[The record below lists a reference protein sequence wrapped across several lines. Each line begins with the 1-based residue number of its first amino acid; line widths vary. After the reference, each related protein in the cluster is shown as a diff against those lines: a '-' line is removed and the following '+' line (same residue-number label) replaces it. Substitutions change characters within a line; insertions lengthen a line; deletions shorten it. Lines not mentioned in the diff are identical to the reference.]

1 MGETVADIYV
11 RISKIKHRGRRETLG
26 VERQE
31 PPCRAF
37 CEQQGWRVR
46 KVWVDNGVSAVKAK
60 HRKEFEAM
68 LADVRGE
75 AGAWW
80 GGKWRPFG
88 GLMDGVSRY
97 DRHAGACCRA
107 GDGRCPR
114 ADVQLV

>member
-68 LADVRGE
+68 LADVR
-75 AGAWW
+75 AGKVDAV
-80 GGKWRPFG
+80 
-88 GLMDGVSRY
+88 VSWQA
-97 DRHAGACCRA
+97 DRLLRTVEDASRSEEHTSELQSPVHLVCR
-107 GDGRCPR
+107 
-114 ADVQLV
+114 L